1 MNAPAGLVAGF
12 LTQVRHRPDAT
23 ALIHGGEHT
32 TYRALYEA
40 AGRERERLAVLGT
53 APHDTIGVLARTSPA
68 AIALVLAGLLS
79 ERPLLLPSPA
89 PAGRLA
95 DLAAQ
100 AGCARVLVPAGEPV
114 PVRLPPSAAGALP
127 HPDGERPALLFTT
140 SGATAP
146 PRIVPLAR
154 TAVDRFTTWAARR
167 FGIGPGTTVL
177 GTGPLAAG
185 AGLLDLW
192 TPLAAGATVVLAEP
206 GRAADAT
213 GLLEL
218 LTRHDIH
225 VVAARPPLYGP
236 LTDAA
241 RATGTTLNSV
251 RHAVLTGRALPDR
264 TVAALP
270 RLFPRARLHNL
281 YGCTET
287 SPSLVHEID
296 TGATVFPPVPVGRPL
311 PGVRTLVLGAHGTPV
326 DGPGTGE
333 LYVSTPFQ
341 SPGYLG
347 RTGHRDPFTA
357 HPLGAD
363 DGRTWFRTGDLV
375 RRDADGLLHLTG
387 RAGDTRTTVR
397 GTRHRTGTPAPA
409 ARRVTAAQRPPA
421 TTRRAG
427 RAAPGRPHEPIPV
440 QGRTS

>member
-1 MNAPAGLVAGF
+1 MNAPAGLVTGF

-53 APHDTIGVLARTSPA
+53 APHDTVGVLAGTSPA

-79 ERPLLLPSPA
+79 QRPLLLPSPA

-100 AGCARVLVPAGEPV
+100 AGCARVLVPADDPR
-114 PVRLPPSAAGALP
+114 PVRLPRSAAGVLP
-127 HPDGERPALLFTT
+127 RPAGERPALLFTT

-146 PRIVPLAR
+146 PRIVPLAH
-154 TAVDRFTTWAARR
+154 TVVDRFTTWAADR

-177 GTGPLAAG
+177 GTGHLAA
-185 AGLLDLW
+185 ASNLLDLW

-225 VVAARPPLYGP
+225 LVAARPMLHGP
-236 LTDAA
+236 LTDASRVA
-241 RATGTTLNSV
+241 GTTLGGV
-251 RHAVLTGRALPDR
+251 RHVVFTGRALPDR

-270 RLFPRARLHNL
+270 HLLPGARLHNL

-287 SPSLVHEID
+287 GPSLVHEID
-296 TGATVFPPVPVGRPL
+296 TSATVFPPVPVGRPL
-311 PGVRTLVLGAHGTPV
+311 PGVRTLLIGAHSTPV
-326 DGPGTGE
+326 HGPGTGE

-347 RTGHRDPFTA
+347 RAPHRDSFTA

-387 RAGDTRTTVR
+387 RAGDPRTTVR
-397 GTRHRTGTPAPA
+397 GNRHRTGTPVPV
-409 ARRVTAAQRPPA
+409 RRATAAQRPPA

>member
-1 MNAPAGLVAGF
+1 MNTPAGLVAGF

-53 APHDTIGVLARTSPA
+53 APHDTVGVLARTSPA

-79 ERPLLLPSPA
+79 QRPLLLPSPA

-100 AGCARVLVPAGEPV
+100 AGCARVLVPAGEPR
-114 PVRLPPSAAGALP
+114 PVRLPPSAADALP
-127 HPDGERPALLFTT
+127 RPAGERPALLFTT
-140 SGATAP
+140 SGTTTP

-154 TAVDRFTTWAARR
+154 TAVDRFTTWAAGR

-177 GTGPLAAG
+177 GTGHLAA
-185 AGLLDLW
+185 ASSLLDLW

-206 GRAADAT
+206 GRAADAA

-225 VVAARPPLYGP
+225 LVAARPTLHAP

-241 RATGTTLNSV
+241 RVAGTTLSGV
-251 RHAVLTGRALPDR
+251 RHVVFTGRALPDR

-270 RLFPRARLHNL
+270 HLLPGARLHNL

-296 TGATVFPPVPVGRPL
+296 TSATVFPPVPVGRPL
-311 PGVRTLVLGAHGTPV
+311 PGVRTLLIGAPSTPV
-326 DGPGTGE
+326 HGPGTGE

-347 RTGHRDPFTA
+347 RAPHRDPFTT

-387 RAGDTRTTVR
+387 RAGDTRITVR
-397 GTRHRTGTPAPA
+397 GNRHRTGTPAPA
-409 ARRVTAAQRPPA
+409 VRRPAAAGRPPA